1 MSWLDNITGK
11 VGDTFSD
18 AWDTAQEGGQA
29 WLKDKVG
36 EWSGGGERAD
46 RPETVNQDPSPMP
59 YTGDQAAQQQ
69 RAAAMQATNAKL
81 TNWALLGLGAFA
93 AYMIYTG
100 SGR

>member
-1 MSWLDNITGK
+1 MSLWDNVTGT
-11 VGDTFSD
+11 VGDTISD
-18 AWDTAQEGGQA
+18 AWDTAREGGQD
-29 WLKDKVG
+29 WLRDRVNQ
-36 EWSGGGERAD
+36 WSGGDERPD
-46 RPETVNQDPSPMP
+46 RPETVNQDPSPAP

-81 TNWALLGLGAFA
+81 MNWALMGLGAFA